1 MKRDKYMDNL
11 DVFLDEDRYIS
22 YNDYKNFCVKNNLE
36 VNEDLLNE
44 RNSDFVERKLVEY
57 KEYFDHIFTDV
68 GENIKPD
75 DEQRR
80 IILRDDDYSLINAG
94 AGSGKSTT
102 MAAKVKYLV
111 DKLSI
116 KPEEII
122 MLTFTKKSSEDL
134 DEKVNDL
141 LDLGIP
147 VSTFHSLGM
156 KFIKKFYPY
165 PIKVVG
171 ADEQKQIICSY
182 IKELFKDKH
191 KLRRLIELFKQY
203 ENKTYIAKGF
213 IENFEKFDT
222 FEDYFKDYKRRKYLI
237 ESSKHGGIHQYLIN
251 RLSQRNS
258 LYTIRGEKV
267 KSLGEVRIAN
277 FLYANSI
284 DYSYEKIFEEKVNE
298 DTTYVPDFTIE
309 YQGKSIYIEYFG
321 LSNCYNEKNELNKA
335 EIARYNRTRKIKEKF
350 QKSNKSDFINLD
362 YMTPDGD
369 FITTLKK
376 ELSNRNIDF
385 VRRSD
390 EEIFDRILDNNLNA
404 EFYRFVDLVITF
416 IDIFKNMLVDDENYM
431 FNKRISQIKEEDFKY
446 FCYSADKRKEAE
458 CRIEAIKYLK
468 EICEYYQAYLV
479 ENHMIDY
486 SDMINLSYKQIIKEV
501 KNKYP
506 ELNYKYVIVDE
517 YQDITFQRFLF
528 IKRLIEFFNAKL
540 ISVGDDWQSIY
551 AFAGSRLELFNKFSE
566 LFINSKDD
574 MYLSTTYRYGQE
586 LANVTSDF
594 ILKNEAQSKKK
605 IKSIKRLEHPI
616 EIVEYGWFK
625 EYEKINDIV
634 HKLYKEN
641 HNSNILILARTNECL
656 YRLSKSEFFAK
667 GVNDVL
673 ICKDLPEAKIEALTM
688 HRSKGLTAD
697 QVIVFG
703 LRERVFPSK
712 GRASHWIFEYFNLDS
727 INEQMPF
734 AEERRLFYVALTRTR
749 NKVYLVVPSSRIAKS
764 EFVNE
769 IEKML
774 CGSSTN

>member
-22 YNDYKNFCVKNNLE
+22 YNDYKNFCVKNDLE
-36 VNEDLLNE
+36 INEDLLNE

-68 GENIKPD
+68 GENIKLD

-111 DKLSI
+111 DKLGI

-182 IKELFKDKH
+182 IKELFKDKN

-335 EIARYNRTRKIKEKF
+335 EITKYNRTRKIKEKF

-369 FITTLKK
+369 FITTLKN

-385 VRRSD
+385 VRRRD

-446 FCYSADKRKEAE
+446 FCYSADKKKEAE

-468 EICEYYQAYLV
+468 EICKYYQAYLV

-566 LFINSKDD
+566 LFTNSKDD

-616 EIVEYGWFK
+616 ETVEYEWYK
-625 EYEKINDIV
+625 EYEKINDLV
-634 HKLYKEN
+634 HKLYEEN
-641 HNSNILILARTNECL
+641 YNSNILILARTNECL
-656 YRLSKSEFFAK
+656 YRLSKSEFFEK

-774 CGSSTN
+774 QR

>member
-22 YNDYKNFCVKNNLE
+22 YNDYKNFCEKNNLE

-111 DKLSI
+111 DKLGI

-182 IKELFKDKH
+182 IKELFKDKN

-222 FEDYFKDYKRRKYLI
+222 FEGYFKDYKRRKYLI

-335 EIARYNRTRKIKEKF
+335 EIARYNRTRRIKEKF

-369 FITTLKK
+369 FITTLKN

-446 FCYSADKRKEAE
+446 FCYSADKKKEAE

-486 SDMINLSYKQIIKEV
+486 SDM
-501 KNKYP
+501 NK
-506 ELNYKYVIVDE
+506 
-517 YQDITFQRFLF
+517 
-528 IKRLIEFFNAKL
+528 
-540 ISVGDDWQSIY
+540 
-551 AFAGSRLELFNKFSE
+551 
-566 LFINSKDD
+566 
-574 MYLSTTYRYGQE
+574 
-586 LANVTSDF
+586 
-594 ILKNEAQSKKK
+594 
-605 IKSIKRLEHPI
+605 
-616 EIVEYGWFK
+616 
-625 EYEKINDIV
+625 
-634 HKLYKEN
+634 
-641 HNSNILILARTNECL
+641 
-656 YRLSKSEFFAK
+656 
-667 GVNDVL
+667 
-673 ICKDLPEAKIEALTM
+673 
-688 HRSKGLTAD
+688 
-697 QVIVFG
+697 
-703 LRERVFPSK
+703 
-712 GRASHWIFEYFNLDS
+712 
-727 INEQMPF
+727 
-734 AEERRLFYVALTRTR
+734 
-749 NKVYLVVPSSRIAKS
+749 
-764 EFVNE
+764 
-769 IEKML
+769 
-774 CGSSTN
+774 

>member
-1 MKRDKYMDNL
+1 MDNL

-22 YNDYKNFCVKNNLE
+22 YNDYKNFCVKNDLE

-68 GENIKPD
+68 GENIKLD

-111 DKLSI
+111 DKLGI

-182 IKELFKDKH
+182 IKELFKDKN

-298 DTTYVPDFTIE
+298 DTTYVTDFTIE

-321 LSNCYNEKNELNKA
+321 LSNCYNEKNELNKD
-335 EIARYNRTRKIKEKF
+335 EIAKYNRTRKIKEKF

-369 FITTLKK
+369 FITTLKN

-385 VRRSD
+385 VRRRD

-446 FCYSADKRKEAE
+446 FCYSADKKKEAE

-566 LFINSKDD
+566 LFTNSKDD

-616 EIVEYGWFK
+616 EIVEYEWYK
-625 EYEKINDIV
+625 EYEKINDLV
-634 HKLYKEN
+634 HKLYEEN
-641 HNSNILILARTNECL
+641 YNSNILILARTNECL
-656 YRLSKSEFFAK
+656 YRLSKSEFFEK

-774 CGSSTN
+774 QR

>member
-1 MKRDKYMDNL
+1 MDNL

-22 YNDYKNFCVKNNLE
+22 YNDYKNFCVKNDLE

-111 DKLSI
+111 DKLGI

-182 IKELFKDKH
+182 IKELFKDKN

-335 EIARYNRTRKIKEKF
+335 EITKYNRTRKIKEKF

-369 FITTLKK
+369 FITTLKN

-385 VRRSD
+385 VRRRD

-446 FCYSADKRKEAE
+446 FCYSADKKKEAE

-468 EICEYYQAYLV
+468 EICKYYQAYLV

-566 LFINSKDD
+566 LFTNSKDD

-586 LANVTSDF
+586 LAKVTSDF

-616 EIVEYGWFK
+616 EIVEYEWYK
-625 EYEKINDIV
+625 EYEKINDLV
-634 HKLYKEN
+634 HKLYEEN
-641 HNSNILILARTNECL
+641 YNSNILILARTNECL
-656 YRLSKSEFFAK
+656 YRLSKSEFFEK

-774 CGSSTN
+774 QR

>member
-22 YNDYKNFCVKNNLE
+22 YNDYKNFCVKNDLE

-68 GENIKPD
+68 GENIKLD

-111 DKLSI
+111 DKLGI

-182 IKELFKDKH
+182 IKELFKDKN

-335 EIARYNRTRKIKEKF
+335 EIAKYNRTRKIKEKF

-369 FITTLKK
+369 FITTLKN

-385 VRRSD
+385 VRRRD

-446 FCYSADKRKEAE
+446 FCYSADKKKEAE

-468 EICEYYQAYLV
+468 EICKYYQAYLV

-566 LFINSKDD
+566 LFTNSKDD

-616 EIVEYGWFK
+616 EIVEYEWYK
-625 EYEKINDIV
+625 EYEKINDLV
-634 HKLYKEN
+634 HKLYEEN
-641 HNSNILILARTNECL
+641 YNSNILILARTNECL
-656 YRLSKSEFFAK
+656 YRLSKSEFFEK

-774 CGSSTN
+774 QR

>member
-22 YNDYKNFCVKNNLE
+22 YNDYKNFCVKNDLE

-68 GENIKPD
+68 GENIKLD

-111 DKLSI
+111 DKLGI

-182 IKELFKDKH
+182 IKELFKDKN

-335 EIARYNRTRKIKEKF
+335 EIVKYNRTRKIKEKF

-369 FITTLKK
+369 FITTLKN

-385 VRRSD
+385 VRRRD

-446 FCYSADKRKEAE
+446 FCYSADKKKEAE

-468 EICEYYQAYLV
+468 EICKYYQAYLV

-566 LFINSKDD
+566 LFTNSKDD

-616 EIVEYGWFK
+616 EIVEYEWYK
-625 EYEKINDIV
+625 EYEKINDLV
-634 HKLYKEN
+634 HKLYEEN
-641 HNSNILILARTNECL
+641 YNSNILILARTNECL
-656 YRLSKSEFFAK
+656 YRLSKSEFFEK

-774 CGSSTN
+774 QR

>member
-22 YNDYKNFCVKNNLE
+22 YNDYKNFCEKNNLE

-44 RNSDFVERKLVEY
+44 RNSDFVERKLIEY

-68 GENIKPD
+68 GENIKLD

-111 DKLSI
+111 DKLGI

-182 IKELFKDKH
+182 IKELFKDKN

-213 IENFEKFDT
+213 IENFGKFDT

-335 EIARYNRTRKIKEKF
+335 EIVKYNRTRKIKEKF

-362 YMTPDGD
+362 YMTLDGD
-369 FITTLKK
+369 FITTLKN

-385 VRRSD
+385 VRRRD

-446 FCYSADKRKEAE
+446 FCYSADKKKEAE

-468 EICEYYQAYLV
+468 EICKYYQAYLV

-566 LFINSKDD
+566 LFTNSKDD

-616 EIVEYGWFK
+616 ETVEYEWYK
-625 EYEKINDIV
+625 EYEKINDLV
-634 HKLYKEN
+634 HKLYEEN
-641 HNSNILILARTNECL
+641 YNSNILILARTNECL
-656 YRLSKSEFFAK
+656 YRLSKSEFFEK

-749 NKVYLVVPSSRIAKS
+749 NKGYLVVPSSRIAKS

-774 CGSSTN
+774 QR

>member
-22 YNDYKNFCVKNNLE
+22 YNDYKNFCEKNNLE

-111 DKLSI
+111 DKLGI

-182 IKELFKDKH
+182 IKELFKDKN

-222 FEDYFKDYKRRKYLI
+222 FEGYFKDYKRRKYLI

-335 EIARYNRTRKIKEKF
+335 EIARYNRTRRIKEKF

-369 FITTLKK
+369 FITTLKN

-446 FCYSADKRKEAE
+446 FCYSADKKKEAE

-566 LFINSKDD
+566 LFTNSKDD

-616 EIVEYGWFK
+616 EIVEYEWYK
-625 EYEKINDIV
+625 EYEKINALV
-634 HKLYKEN
+634 HKLYEEN
-641 HNSNILILARTNECL
+641 YNSNILILARTNECL

-774 CGSSTN
+774 QR